1 MPDTATAELVNGVDK
16 DTECGK
22 PRKGDDD
29 VNCGKG
35 TSQHSRSG
43 KEGRCDDDA
52 HGQEKNP
59 EENGMSHIRPRRI
72 DNPATTSV

>member
-1 MPDTATAELVNGVDK
+1 MPDTAAAELVNGVDK
-16 DTECGK
+16 DTKCGK

-35 TSQHSRSG
+35 TSQQLRRN
-43 KEGRCDDDA
+43 KEGTCDDV